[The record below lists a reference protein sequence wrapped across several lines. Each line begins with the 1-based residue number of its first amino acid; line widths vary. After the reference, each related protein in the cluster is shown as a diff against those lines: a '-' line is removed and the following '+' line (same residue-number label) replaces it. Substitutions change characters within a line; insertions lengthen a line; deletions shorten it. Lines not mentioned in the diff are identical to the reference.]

1 MIKLDKKEIQV
12 YTKNNKGLKNMDFDD
27 KLKASLSA
35 LKNEAKNYMSD
46 TQFYREIVKDFRN
59 NNKNIFGKAVSL
71 EIQQHPEFYNKHI
84 LKVSVLHPSMQI
96 QSTRAIAAGTKEEIL
111 NALNDENLAN
121 ELKTTIKAIS
131 ENLEEK

>member
-1 MIKLDKKEIQV
+1 
-12 YTKNNKGLKNMDFDD
+12 
-27 KLKASLSA
+27 LKAA
-35 LKNEAKNYMSD
+35 IQTLKADAKNYMSD
-46 TQFYREIVKDFRN
+46 TQFYREISEDFRN
-59 NNKNIFGKAVSL
+59 DNNDIFAKAIAIGI
-71 EIQQHPEFYNKHI
+71 EQHPEEYNKHL
-84 LKVSVLHPSMQI
+84 LKVTVLHPSMQI